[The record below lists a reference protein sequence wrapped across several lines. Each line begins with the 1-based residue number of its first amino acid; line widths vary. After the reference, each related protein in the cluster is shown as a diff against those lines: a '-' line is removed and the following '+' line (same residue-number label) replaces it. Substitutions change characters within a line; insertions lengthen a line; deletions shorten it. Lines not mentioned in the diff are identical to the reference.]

1 MVLYPGKIQPGSKVT
16 LHFTI
21 RATDG
26 TVMESSVN
34 GEPETFVMGD
44 GTLLEGFELALVS
57 LKAGDRQTITLRPDQ
72 AYGARDP
79 DAVTVLPRGH
89 FPPELAIEPG
99 AMVAFT
105 TAEGREVPGRVLNIQ
120 GDVVEVDF
128 NHPMAGQEVVLEV
141 EILEVVDPV
150 IEEEE

>member
-1 MVLYPGKIQPGSKVT
+1 MLLYPGHVQPGSKVT

-26 TVMESSVN
+26 TVMESSVG

-57 LKAGDRQTITLRPDQ
+57 LRAGDRQTLTLRPDQ

-79 DAVTVLPRGH
+79 DAVVVLPRGH
-89 FPPELAIEPG
+89 FPADMALEPG

-105 TAEGREVPGRVLNIQ
+105 TAEGHEVPGRVITLR
-120 GDVVEVDF
+120 DDAVEVDF
-128 NHPMAGQEVVLEV
+128 NHPLAGQDVVLEV
-141 EILEVVDPV
+141 EVLEVVDPV
-150 IEEEE
+150 VES

>member
-1 MVLYPGKIQPGSKVT
+1 MLLYPGHIQPGSKVT

-34 GEPETFVMGD
+34 DEPETFVMGD

-57 LKAGDRQTITLRPDQ
+57 LKAGERQTITLRPDQ
-72 AYGARDP
+72 AYGVRDP
-79 DAVTVLPRGH
+79 EVVTVLPRSH
-89 FPPELAIEPG
+89 FPSDIALEPG

-105 TAEGREVPGRVLNIQ
+105 TAEGHEVPGRVLTLR
-120 GDVVEVDF
+120 DDAVEVDF

-150 IEEEE
+150 IEEE

>member
-1 MVLYPGKIQPGSKVT
+1 MLLYPGKIQPGSQVT

-26 TVMESSVN
+26 TVMESSV
-34 GEPETFVMGD
+34 GQEPETFVMGD
-44 GTLLEGFELALVS
+44 GTLIEGFELALVS
-57 LKAGDRQTITLRPDQ
+57 LGAGDRQTITLRPDQ

-79 DAVTVLPRGH
+79 DAVTLLPRGH

-99 AMVAFT
+99 VMVVFNT
-105 TAEGREVPGRVLNIQ
+105 TEDLEVPGRVLNIR

-128 NHPMAGQEVVLEV
+128 NHPLAGQDVVLEV

-150 IEEEE
+150 IEEGE

>member
-1 MVLYPGKIQPGSKVT
+1 MVLYPGKIQPGSTVT

-72 AYGARDP
+72 AYGPRDP
-79 DAVTVLPRGH
+79 DAVTVLPRAH
-89 FPPELAIEPG
+89 FPPELAIEPE

-105 TAEGREVPGRVLNIQ
+105 TAEGHEVPGRVLNIQ
-120 GDVVEVDF
+120 GDAVEVDF

-150 IEEEE
+150 VEEG

>member
-1 MVLYPGKIQPGSKVT
+1 MLLYPGRIQTGSKVT

-26 TVMESSVN
+26 TVMESSVG
-34 GEPETFVMGD
+34 GEPETVVMGD
-44 GTLLEGFELALVS
+44 GSLFEGFELALVS

-72 AYGARDP
+72 AYGPRDP
-79 DAVTVLPRGH
+79 DALTVLPRGH

-105 TAEGREVPGRVLNIQ
+105 TAEGQEVPGRILGLQ
-120 GDVVEVDF
+120 GDAVEVDF
-128 NHPMAGQEVVLEV
+128 NHPLAGQEVVLEV

-150 IEEEE
+150 VEEE

>member
-1 MVLYPGKIQPGSKVT
+1 MLLYPGRIQTGSKVT

-26 TVMESSVN
+26 TVMESSVG

-44 GTLLEGFELALVS
+44 GSLLEGFELALVS

-79 DAVTVLPRGH
+79 EAVTVLPRSH
-89 FPPELAIEPG
+89 FPPDMALEPG

-105 TAEGREVPGRVLNIQ
+105 TDGGHEVPGRILKLQ

-128 NHPMAGQEVVLEV
+128 TPPLAGQEVVLEV

-150 IEEEE
+150 VEAE

>member
-1 MVLYPGKIQPGSKVT
+1 MLLYPGHIQPGSRVT

-21 RATDG
+21 RATGG
-26 TVMESSVN
+26 TVMESSVG
-34 GEPETFVMGD
+34 GEPQTFVMGD
-44 GTLLEGFELALVS
+44 GTLLESFELALVS

-79 DAVTVLPRGH
+79 GAVTVLPRSH
-89 FPPELAIEPG
+89 FPPDMALEPG
-99 AMVAFT
+99 VMVAFT
-105 TAEGREVPGRVLNIQ
+105 TAEGHDVPGRVLTLR
-120 GDVVEVDF
+120 DDAVEVDF

-150 IEEEE
+150 VES